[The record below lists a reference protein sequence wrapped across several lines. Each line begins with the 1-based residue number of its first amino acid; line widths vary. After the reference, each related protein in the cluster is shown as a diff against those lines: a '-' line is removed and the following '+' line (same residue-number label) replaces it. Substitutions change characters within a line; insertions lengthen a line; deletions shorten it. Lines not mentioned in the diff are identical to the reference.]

1 MLILSFLVP
10 VLLWL
15 LAIAVYGIFPFG
27 EYTLLTSDMFFQYT
41 YFFEF
46 YQRVLQEGI
55 DIFYSFAY
63 GLGSET
69 LGLIAYYLASPLN
82 FILYFFSKEN
92 ITEAILTINLIKI
105 GLCGLSFGIFLK
117 AKFNKKSWINIGF
130 STCYALMAYNMV
142 YQFNI
147 MWLDGVIL
155 LPIIVLGID
164 RLFEKNKPFLF

>member
-15 LAIAVYGIFPFG
+15 LAIAVCGIFPFG

-46 YQRVLQEGI
+46 YQKVLQDGI
-55 DIFYSFAY
+55 NIFYSFAY

-82 FILYFFSKEN
+82 FIL
-92 ITEAILTINLIKI
+92 
-105 GLCGLSFGIFLK
+105 
-117 AKFNKKSWINIGF
+117 
-130 STCYALMAYNMV
+130 
-142 YQFNI
+142 
-147 MWLDGVIL
+147 
-155 LPIIVLGID
+155 
-164 RLFEKNKPFLF
+164 

>member
-63 GLGSET
+63 GVGLWQENYQKFHPKKAIFGQRLPKGCNFCSTGSESA
-69 LGLIAYYLASPLN
+69 LSCEQQC
-82 FILYFFSKEN
+82 FF
-92 ITEAILTINLIKI
+92 
-105 GLCGLSFGIFLK
+105 
-117 AKFNKKSWINIGF
+117 
-130 STCYALMAYNMV
+130 
-142 YQFNI
+142 
-147 MWLDGVIL
+147 
-155 LPIIVLGID
+155 
-164 RLFEKNKPFLF
+164 